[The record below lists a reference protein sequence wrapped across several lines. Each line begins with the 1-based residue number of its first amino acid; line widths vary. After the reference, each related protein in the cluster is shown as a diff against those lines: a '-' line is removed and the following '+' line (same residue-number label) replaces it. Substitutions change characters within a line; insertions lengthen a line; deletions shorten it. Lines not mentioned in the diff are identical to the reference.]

1 MVRLAKRIVEI
12 LLGLILLIGGVV
24 PVAVLGGL
32 VLSIGTSDG
41 LPWWGIVAVVTFA
54 AGLAT
59 VAFTLGWRLVSDR
72 QRAGGGLV
80 HPWLL
85 YFAGAFLTWLGMS
98 RQMMFGAPWGQ
109 ATLEAGAEA
118 IRLAKSRRAAH
129 TRRSR
134 RG

>member
-1 MVRLAKRIVEI
+1 MVGFLKRIVEI
-12 LLGLILLIGGVV
+12 LLGLILLIGGLV
-24 PVAVLGGL
+24 PVAVLVSL
-32 VLSIGTSDG
+32 VISIGSSDG
-41 LPWWGIVAVVTFA
+41 LPWWGLVAVVTFA

-72 QRAGGGLV
+72 EHAGGGLV

-85 YFAGAFLTWLGMS
+85 YCAGVVLTWLGMS
-98 RQMMFGAPWGQ
+98 RQMMLGAPWGQ

-118 IRLAKSRRAAH
+118 IRLAKSRRAAQ

-134 RG
+134 RK